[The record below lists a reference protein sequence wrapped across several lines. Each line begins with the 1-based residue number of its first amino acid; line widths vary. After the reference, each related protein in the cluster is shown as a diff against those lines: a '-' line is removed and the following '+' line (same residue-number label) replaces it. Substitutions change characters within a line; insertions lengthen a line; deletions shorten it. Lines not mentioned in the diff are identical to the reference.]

1 MARLALLFVVAVVGG
16 ASIAGCGSSSSS
28 TTSSTSS
35 SATAAPAAA
44 ATTAATSAAGGSAAG
59 GAAAASPAVAQAVA
73 ACKSSIQAAPTLT
86 ASQKTQLETI
96 CQKAANGDEAGVKQA
111 ASQVCMEIVKDS
123 VPSGAAQTAALA
135 ACPKP

>member
-35 SATAAPAAA
+35 TASVAPAAA
-44 ATTAATSAAGGSAAG
+44 ATTAAATGSAGGSAA
-59 GAAAASPAVAQAVA
+59 AAANPGVAEAVA
-73 ACKSSIQAAPTLT
+73 ACKSSIEAAPTLT
-86 ASQKTQLETI
+86 ADEKSKLTSI
-96 CQKAANGDEAGVKQA
+96 CQKAANGDESGVKQA
-111 ASQVCMEIVKDS
+111 AYQVCQEIVKSS
-123 VPSGAAQTAALA
+123 VPASAQSTALA